1 MKQKVSKLLSESK
14 TARWVALA
22 LISLTMFFAY
32 FFVDVVAPLQSMLER
47 SPYLWSPEVFGM
59 LGGSEFF
66 LNVFAFFL
74 ILSGIILDKM
84 GIRFTLITAGL
95 TMVIGGSLKYYALT
109 DGFSDTGFALWLNSF
124 FVGVPASAKLA
135 FVGFSIFGVGVEMA
149 GITVSKTI
157 VKWFKGKEMAL
168 AMGLEMATARLGVFA
183 VFRLT
188 PIFAEQ
194 GGVANSVFWGVAFL
208 CIGFLTFLIYT
219 FMDAKLDKQRQDS
232 KDQVP
237 EEEFKIS
244 DIGKIFSNP
253 GFLAIAGLCVLFYSA
268 IFPFQKFATD
278 MLASKLNLDIRTA
291 AAYFS
296 YFPIGAMVLTPF
308 IGYYLDVKGKG
319 ATMMLYGAIL
329 LTVSHLIF
337 ALVPSE
343 SFTVFTA
350 ILTIVIL
357 GTAFSLVPASMWP
370 SVPKIVEERYL
381 GSAYGSI
388 FWIQNIGLL
397 AVPILIGWSI
407 TVSNPG
413 IGEKTKQIGIYTNSI
428 DSINNTLNA
437 SYTSFNDQ
445 VISKTDQVLSKN
457 VSQDFKNYV
466 FINKFLVESNLV
478 INNSVDS
485 LTGRFAQEN
494 YRNKI
499 LENLNKSLEIGISL
513 SSDTTFSKYDL
524 TQVNSTYIKIQDNVK
539 KIQSIKGDVKY
550 SYTVPELIF
559 ACFGVLAMILAVVL
573 KIVDR
578 KKGYGLDLPNKK

>member
-1 MKQKVSKLLSESK
+1 MKQKTTKLLSESK
-14 TARWVALA
+14 TARWIALA

-47 SPYLWSPEVFGM
+47 EPYLWSPEVFGM

-95 TMVIGGSLKYYALT
+95 TMVIGGSLKFYALT
-109 DGFSDTGFALWLNSF
+109 PAFATSGLAEFLNSF
-124 FVGVPASAKLA
+124 IVWVPATAKLA
-135 FVGFSIFGVGVEMA
+135 FVGFAIFGVGVEMA

-157 VKWFKGKEMAL
+157 VKWFKGREMAL

-194 GGVANSVFWGVAFL
+194 GGVSNSVMMGVAFL

-219 FMDAKLDKQRQDS
+219 FMDTRFDKEKHLTNVAS
-232 KDQVP
+232 A

-278 MLASKLNLDIRTA
+278 MLSSKLDLPIKEA

-296 YFPIGAMVLTPF
+296 YFPIGAMILTPF
-308 IGYYLDVKGKG
+308 IGYFLDVKGKG
-319 ATMMLYGAIL
+319 ATMMFYGAIL

-337 ALVPSE
+337 ALVPNE
-343 SFTVFTA
+343 AFNVPIA
-350 ILTIVIL
+350 IVTIVIL

-370 SVPKIVEERYL
+370 SLPKIVEDRYL
-381 GSAYGSI
+381 GSAYGAI

-397 AVPILIGWSI
+397 LVPILIGWSL
-407 TVSNPG
+407 TASNPG
-413 IGEKTKQIGIYTNSI
+413 VSEQIKAG
-428 DSINNTLNA
+428 
-437 SYTSFNDQ
+437 
-445 VISKTDQVLSKN
+445 
-457 VSQDFKNYV
+457 
-466 FINKFLVESNLV
+466 VEGV
-478 INNSVDS
+478 
-485 LTGRFAQEN
+485 
-494 YRNKI
+494 
-499 LENLNKSLEIGISL
+499 
-513 SSDTTFSKYDL
+513 KYD
-524 TQVNSTYIKIQDNVK
+524 YFI
-539 KIQSIKGDVKY
+539 
-550 SYTVPELIF
+550 PELIF
-559 ACFGVLAMILAVVL
+559 AGFGILAMILAVVL
-573 KIVDR
+573 KVVDK
-578 KKGYGLDLPNKK
+578 KKGFGLDLPNKK

>member
-1 MKQKVSKLLSESK
+1 MTQQVKTLLSESK
-14 TARWVALA
+14 TARWIALA

-32 FFVDVVAPLQSMLER
+32 FFVDVVAPLQSMLEK
-47 SPYLWSPEVFGM
+47 SPYLWTPEVFGM

-95 TMVIGGSLKYYALT
+95 TMVIGGALKFYALT
-109 DGFSDTGFALWLNSF
+109 PGFGESALASTLGSFATGI
-124 FVGVPASAKLA
+124 PASAKLA
-135 FVGFSIFGVGVEMA
+135 FVGFAIFGVGVEMA

-157 VKWFKGKEMAL
+157 VKWFRGKEMAL

-194 GGVANSVFWGVAFL
+194 GGVHNSVFWGLGFL
-208 CIGFLTFLIYT
+208 CIGFITFFIYT
-219 FMDAKLDKQRQDS
+219 FMDSALDKQMGS
-232 KDQVP
+232 TEGSGSS

-278 MLASKLNLDIRTA
+278 MLASKLNVPIKDA

-296 YFPIGAMVLTPF
+296 YFPIGAMILTPF
-308 IGYYLDVKGKG
+308 IGYFLDVKGKG
-319 ATMMLYGAIL
+319 ATMMFYGAIL

-337 ALVPSE
+337 ALVPAE
-343 SFTVFTA
+343 SFNVVIA
-350 ILTIVIL
+350 VITIVIL

-370 SVPKIVEERYL
+370 SLPKIVEDRYL
-381 GSAYGSI
+381 GSAYGAI

-397 AVPILIGWSI
+397 AVPILIGWS
-407 TVSNPG
+407 VSYSNPG
-413 IGEKTKQIGIYTNSI
+413 VSEQIAAGVEGAKY
-428 DSINNTLNA
+428 
-437 SYTSFNDQ
+437 
-445 VISKTDQVLSKN
+445 
-457 VSQDFKNYV
+457 NYM
-466 FINKFLVESNLV
+466 
-478 INNSVDS
+478 
-485 LTGRFAQEN
+485 
-494 YRNKI
+494 
-499 LENLNKSLEIGISL
+499 
-513 SSDTTFSKYDL
+513 
-524 TQVNSTYIKIQDNVK
+524 
-539 KIQSIKGDVKY
+539 
-550 SYTVPELIF
+550 VPELIF
-559 ACFGVLAMILAVVL
+559 AGFGVAAMVLAVIL

>member
-1 MKQKVSKLLSESK
+1 MTQQVKTLLSESK
-14 TARWVALA
+14 TARWIALA

-32 FFVDVVAPLQSMLER
+32 FFVDVVAPLQSMLEK
-47 SPYLWSPEVFGM
+47 SPYLWTPEVFGM

-95 TMVIGGSLKYYALT
+95 TMVIGGALKFYALT
-109 DGFSDTGFALWLNSF
+109 PGFGESALASTLGSFATGI
-124 FVGVPASAKLA
+124 PASAKLA
-135 FVGFSIFGVGVEMA
+135 FVGFAIFGVGVEMA

-157 VKWFKGKEMAL
+157 VKWFRGKEMAL

-194 GGVANSVFWGVAFL
+194 GGVHNSVFWGLGFL
-208 CIGFLTFLIYT
+208 CIGFITFFIYT
-219 FMDAKLDKQRQDS
+219 FMDSALDKQMGS
-232 KDQVP
+232 SEGNGSS

-278 MLASKLNLDIRTA
+278 MLASKLNVPIKDA

-296 YFPIGAMVLTPF
+296 YFPIGAMILTPF
-308 IGYYLDVKGKG
+308 IGFFLDVKGKG
-319 ATMMLYGAIL
+319 ATMMFYGAIL

-337 ALVPSE
+337 ALVPAE
-343 SFTVFTA
+343 SFNVVIA
-350 ILTIVIL
+350 VITIVIL

-370 SVPKIVEERYL
+370 SLPKIVEDRYL
-381 GSAYGSI
+381 GSAYGAI

-397 AVPILIGWSI
+397 AVPILIGWS
-407 TVSNPG
+407 VSYSNPG
-413 IGEKTKQIGIYTNSI
+413 VSEQIAAGVEGAKY
-428 DSINNTLNA
+428 
-437 SYTSFNDQ
+437 
-445 VISKTDQVLSKN
+445 
-457 VSQDFKNYV
+457 NYM
-466 FINKFLVESNLV
+466 
-478 INNSVDS
+478 
-485 LTGRFAQEN
+485 
-494 YRNKI
+494 
-499 LENLNKSLEIGISL
+499 
-513 SSDTTFSKYDL
+513 
-524 TQVNSTYIKIQDNVK
+524 
-539 KIQSIKGDVKY
+539 
-550 SYTVPELIF
+550 VPELIF
-559 ACFGVLAMILAVVL
+559 AGFGVAAMVLAVIL